1 MARII
6 GIFQVE
12 LRAGVDPQEFVRYFN
27 DLYVPIAKKVNWHG
41 VVGLADRGER
51 KGKLAFFWEFDNQA
65 QRDIVCPTEDNMSET
80 AKMLMG
86 AESEENGKTWDR
98 LVESASLSGDY
109 IIQA

>member
-6 GIFQVE
+6 GVFQVE
-12 LRAGVDPQEFVRYFN
+12 LRSGVDPQEFIRFFN
-27 DLYVPIAKKVNWHG
+27 DHYAPTAAKINWHG

-65 QRDIVCPTEDNMSET
+65 QRDIACPIEDGLTET
-80 AKMLMG
+80 GKMLMG
-86 AESEENGKTWDR
+86 NAWEEVGETWGR